1 MIFCIFLFK
10 FIVCDQINTAITEK
24 EVLFDKCK
32 ELDKPNERRPNTT
45 ETSSVIS
52 NEVGS
57 ILNTVSTSLNNSTT
71 LISTPTSDHLNI
83 MNNPKIEIV
92 NCSSSSSSSSS
103 NTSEDVRVSNLNE
116 IDITLTDK
124 ETKQA
129 REDAKETVDRNNNND
144 EDLSKMLN
152 SLNTASNIQEASK

>member
-92 NCSSSSSSSSS
+92 NCSSSSSSS